1 MNERYEEPIEVVN
14 ITDGNFYYDKKLD
27 KNILKY
33 HFVLTKRIS
42 KNFSSFY
49 SDKIF
54 SIISMKN

>member
-1 MNERYEEPIEVVN
+1 MHYNVIIDEIVLKQL
-14 ITDGNFYYDKKLD
+14 KKLD